1 MALLQKDA
9 NGQGAWMIVL
19 RWLEKHFEEA
29 LCCMALVII
38 AVAVFLQ
45 VLARY
50 VFDIPLHWTEE
61 VAAISMVWAVYMG
74 ASLCVRERFHIRILV
89 AVQSL
94 PTRAGRYVI
103 FMADIAWAAFSILM
117 IRVSWE
123 YLSVL
128 WRFPSRTP
136 SLGINE
142 FYPQSIL
149 VIGYSFM
156 LLRLLQTYIQWYRA
170 GAEGL
175 PGMLVEDGDAP
186 VEEEHL
192 F

>member
-1 MALLQKDA
+1 MP
-9 NGQGAWMIVL
+9 VL
-19 RWLEKHFEEA
+19 RWLERHFEEA
-29 LCCMALVII
+29 LCCTALVII
-38 AVAVFLQ
+38 ACSVFAQ
-45 VLARY
+45 VMARY

-94 PTRAGRYVI
+94 PAKMARITI
-103 FMADIAWAAFSILM
+103 FAADISWAAFSILM
-117 IRVSWE
+117 IRVSWQ
-123 YLSVL
+123 YLEVL
-128 WRFPSRTP
+128 WRFPSHSP

-149 VIGYSFM
+149 VIGYGLM
-156 LLRLLQTYIQWYRA
+156 LLRLIQTYVLWYRD

-175 PGMLVEDGDAP
+175 PGLLTEDGDAEQH
-186 VEEEHL
+186 V
-192 F
+192 

>member
-1 MALLQKDA
+1 MP
-9 NGQGAWMIVL
+9 VL
-19 RWLEKHFEEA
+19 RWLERHFEEA
-29 LCCMALVII
+29 LCCTALVIM
-38 AVAVFLQ
+38 ACCVFMQ
-45 VLARY
+45 VMARY

-94 PTRAGRYVI
+94 PAKMARVTI
-103 FMADIAWAAFSILM
+103 FLADIAWAAFSVLM

-123 YLSVL
+123 YLGVL
-128 WRFPSRTP
+128 WRFPSHSP

-149 VIGYSFM
+149 VIGYSLM
-156 LLRLLQTYIQWYRA
+156 LLRLVQTYVLWYRD

-175 PGMLVEDGDAP
+175 PGMLVEDGDAESH
-186 VEEEHL
+186 V
-192 F
+192 